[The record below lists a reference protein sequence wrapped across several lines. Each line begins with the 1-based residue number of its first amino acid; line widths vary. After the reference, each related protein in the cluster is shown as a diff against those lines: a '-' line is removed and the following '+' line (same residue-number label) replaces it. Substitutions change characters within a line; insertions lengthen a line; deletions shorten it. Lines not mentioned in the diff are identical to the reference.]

1 MEKCYLCKEDIDS
14 TKLLNCK
21 ICENIFCSI
30 GCLIKHASIHQQS
43 DGLPMNI
50 VNLLKR
56 RQSENLTEYYSF
68 ITSGDFK
75 ENQKRDDIYSKE
87 NFKKIMINGF
97 FPHELGSG
105 AFGHVYLIKNIITNE
120 EFALKVI
127 EKKKLIQMYGKIDII
142 RNEISIHSKLV
153 HENIIRLY
161 NVYEDDDNFNFIME
175 YAKYGNLYELL
186 SLPENQKGLDEQRA
200 FDYFIQVVN
209 AVYYLHLNSIIHRD
223 IKPENILIGEKGLL
237 KLCDFGW
244 AKELNLENRSTF
256 CGTMEYMAPEI
267 VGYGNYDYSVDIW
280 SLGILL
286 YELLFGHS
294 PFKAQSM
301 KDVILNIKNH
311 DLAYDKSITA
321 ECKDLIKKLLNIN
334 PQKRLKIRD
343 ILQHPFVQKY
353 SKNYLIRKKLEFN
366 YNDKNMS
373 PYMNRIGSKSSNNI
387 PINLFSPQKTPKK
400 IGDDYIPL
408 TFSRQKFNTNKYIGS
423 KTKSLFN
430 ILNDNN
436 KCQISLKKNGS
447 INCFNDGSIKKVRT
461 EKEKYQTEKKKRYIK
476 KLQDSFYTEI
486 KKMKKKMDSISFKNT
501 ECCTFEDI
509 RDVHLS
515 SQKLLNFN
523 EIGSG
528 KIKKISLSKVFDK
541 HRSTK
546 NITSNIPNI
555 YNSGKKLI
563 FSKEDN
569 ETNRNNN
576 NKDIKENNKDNNKD
590 NKNNNNDNDN
600 DDSYDLFDNEEK
612 AMIERLNKAYIKF
625 GKEKEKENYFE

>member
-1 MEKCYLCKEDIDS
+1 MIKIQFMEKCYLCKEDIDS
-14 TKLLNCK
+14 SKLLKCK

-30 GCLIKHASIHQQS
+30 GCLIKHASVHQQS
-43 DGLPMNI
+43 EGLSMNI

-68 ITSGDFK
+68 ITTGDFK
-75 ENQKRDDIYSKE
+75 ENHKSDDIYSKE
-87 NFKKIMINGF
+87 NFKKVMINGF

-105 AFGHVYLIKNIITNE
+105 AFGHVYLIRNIITNE

-142 RNEISIHSKLV
+142 RNEISIHSKLI

-161 NVYEDDDNFNFIME
+161 SVYEEDDNFNFIME
-175 YAKYGNLYELL
+175 YAKHGNLYELL
-186 SLPENQKGLDEQRA
+186 SLPENQKGFDEQRA

-223 IKPENILIGEKGLL
+223 IKPENILIGSKGLL

-267 VGYGNYDYSVDIW
+267 VGCGNYDYSVDIW

-301 KDVILNIKNH
+301 KDVMLNIKNH
-311 DLAYDKSITA
+311 DLTYDKSISI
-321 ECKDLIKKLLNIN
+321 ECKDLINKLLNIN

-366 YNDKNMS
+366 YNDKNIS
-373 PYMNRIGSKSSNNI
+373 PYMNTTGKKGNNSI
-387 PINLFSPQKTPKK
+387 PSMSINLFSPQKTPKK
-400 IGDDYIPL
+400 VIPL
-408 TFSRQKFNTNKYIGS
+408 TFSRQKCNTNKYIGS
-423 KTKSLFN
+423 KTKSIFN
-430 ILNDNN
+430 ILNDSN
-436 KCQISLKKNGS
+436 KCKISLKKNCS
-447 INCFNDGSIKKVRT
+447 INCFNDGNIKKVRT

-515 SQKLLNFN
+515 SQKSLNHN
-523 EIGSG
+523 AYVTG

-541 HRSTK
+541 YRSTK
-546 NITSNIPNI
+546 NITNNIPNI

-563 FSKEDN
+563 FTMEDN
-569 ETNRNNN
+569 ENNVTNNN
-576 NKDIKENNKDNNKD
+576 NKDIKNNIKD
-590 NKNNNNDNDN
+590 NKNN
-600 DDSYDLFDNEEK
+600 DDLSDLFDNEEK

-625 GKEKEKENYFE
+625 GKEQEKENYIK

>member
-14 TKLLNCK
+14 SKLLNCK

-87 NFKKIMINGF
+87 NFKIIMINGF

-105 AFGHVYLIKNIITNE
+105 SFGHVYLVKNIITNE
-120 EFALKVI
+120 EFAQKVI

-142 RNEISIHSKLV
+142 RNEINIHSKLI

-223 IKPENILIGEKGLL
+223 IKPENILIGSKGLL

-267 VGYGNYDYSVDIW
+267 VGCGNYDYSVDIW

-301 KDVILNIKNH
+301 KDVMLNIKNH
-311 DLAYDKSITA
+311 DLAYDKSISA
-321 ECKDLIKKLLNIN
+321 ECKDLIRKLLNVN

-343 ILQHPFVQKY
+343 ILQHPFAQKY
-353 SKNYLIRKKLEFN
+353 SKNYLIRKQLEFN
-366 YNDKNMS
+366 YNDKNMT
-373 PYMNRIGSKSSNNI
+373 PYMNRAGNKSSNSIPSI

-400 IGDDYIPL
+400 MAPL
-408 TFSRQKFNTNKYIGS
+408 TFSSQKFNTNKYIGS
-423 KTKSLFN
+423 KSKSIFN
-430 ILNDNN
+430 MLNDNN

-476 KLQDSFYTEI
+476 KIQDSFYTEI

-515 SQKLLNFN
+515 SQKLMNLN
-523 EIGSG
+523 ECGTG

-541 HRSTK
+541 HRST
-546 NITSNIPNI
+546 NNIPNI
-555 YNSGKKLI
+555 YNCGKKLI
-563 FSKEDN
+563 FSMEDN
-569 ETNRNNN
+569 ETNKDNNNN
-576 NKDIKENNKDNNKD
+576 NKDFIVSNKDSNKDNN
-590 NKNNNNDNDN
+590 NYHDN
-600 DDSYDLFDNEEK
+600 DDSSDLFDNEEK

-625 GKEKEKENYFE
+625 GKEKEKENYI